1 MTSQDFCGFF
11 EGTEKLLEIWFDKY
25 EDNHNDCDLRNIQ
38 RSAWDSLLS
47 FVNCKIISF
56 KSNEQLDAYVLSE
69 SSLFVSKNRI
79 IIKTCGSTTLLRC
92 IEPMLYLVK
101 QVAGFDEVVDIFY
114 SRKNFMRP
122 ELQDDSHR
130 TFENEVEALDNLFE
144 DGAAF
149 CMGRINSDCWN
160 LYTLNTPIIK
170 SKSFIQSP
178 DQTFEIIMQN
188 LDQKVMQ
195 IFSRDVCSSAKEAT
209 QKSGIDKI
217 LPGMI
222 IDDFLFDPC
231 GYSMNGLIKGGY
243 YVTIHITPEPHCSY
257 VSFETNVP
265 HNSYPDLV
273 NRLLKVFVPGKFLMT
288 ICANELSSAYNSHKE
303 FQDIEFQNFYRKELQ
318 VCRFKNYEI
327 TYGLF
332 AKPNS

>member
-1 MTSQDFCGFF
+1 MTSNSFCEFF
-11 EGTEKLLEIWFDKY
+11 EGTEKLMEIWFDKY
-25 EDNHNDCDLRNIQ
+25 QDNPNDCDLRHIQ
-38 RSAWDSLLS
+38 RSAWDTLLS

-56 KSNEQLDAYVLSE
+56 KRNEHMDAYVLSE

-92 IEPMLYLVK
+92 LEPLLYLVK

-122 ELQDDSHR
+122 ELQDGSHR

-144 DGAAF
+144 DGAAY
-149 CMGRINSDCWN
+149 CMGRMNSDCWY
-160 LYTLNTPIIK
+160 LYTLNSPLIE
-170 SKSFIQSP
+170 SKSFKQTP

-188 LDQKVMQ
+188 LDHKVMN
-195 IFSRDVCSSAKEAT
+195 IFTRAVSSSGKEAT
-209 QKSGIDKI
+209 QKSGIDKL
-217 LPGMI
+217 LPGMT

-257 VSFETNVP
+257 VSFETNCP
-265 HNSYPDLV
+265 HTAYPDLV
-273 NRLLKVFVPGKFLMT
+273 NRLLKVFIPGKFLMT
-288 ICANELSSAYNSHKE
+288 ICANELSTSFNAHKE
-303 FQDIEFQNFYRKELQ
+303 FRDVEFQGFDRKELQ
-318 VCRFKNYEI
+318 VCRFKNYDI
-327 TYGLF
+327 TYGLY